1 MYWSYRFSIQKLR
14 SEISHTIWY
23 NSIWDESEDL
33 LCITRSSMS
42 TRCPNMK
49 NILICFNYKMIG
61 FDIELICKERSIFG
75 SSWHFYRWG
84 IKFFWFQ
91 YVQTKPTGQF
101 LDEFGFLWRCEVA
114 SKMLRFFCFRLW
126 HEFARVWFVPEAQ
139 SRTNEADSEV
149 ASRRA
154 DIHLTGAKQSF
165 VWSLSLIL
173 LKWIR
178 FLVEST

>member
-61 FDIELICKERSIFG
+61 FDIELICKDQSLDLVGIFIDEVSNFSDFSICKLNQQANFWTNLVSYEDARSHLKCSDFSVFASDTSLPASDLFPRHKVG
-75 SSWHFYRWG
+75 RMRPTRRWH
-84 IKFFWFQ
+84 
-91 YVQTKPTGQF
+91 P
-101 LDEFGFLWRCEVA
+101 VA
-114 SKMLRFFCFRLW
+114 
-126 HEFARVWFVPEAQ
+126 
-139 SRTNEADSEV
+139 
-149 ASRRA
+149 
-154 DIHLTGAKQSF
+154 LTS
-165 VWSLSLIL
+165 I
-173 LKWIR
+173 
-178 FLVEST
+178 